1 MSIFADAYCSAD
13 ALHKMYST
21 KMQKSEIKT
30 IDIETIPLVD
40 QGNQPTKSPKESKR
54 EEDFIILKRKKRRL
68 RLGKGWGQLCSG
80 VG

>member
-40 QGNQPTKSPKESKR
+40 
-54 EEDFIILKRKKRRL
+54 
-68 RLGKGWGQLCSG
+68 
-80 VG
+80 